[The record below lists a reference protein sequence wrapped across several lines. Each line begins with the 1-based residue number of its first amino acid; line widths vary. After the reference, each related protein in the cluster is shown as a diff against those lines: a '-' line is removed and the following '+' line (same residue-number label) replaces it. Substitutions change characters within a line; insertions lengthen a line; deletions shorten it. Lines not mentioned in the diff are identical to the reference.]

1 MARIRRFTANYIFP
15 IVRLPIKNGIL
26 GIDENGYIE
35 EIIDQGSNIEEL
47 PSTEYHNGVIVPGFV
62 NTHCHLELSH
72 LRNSLKKSTGIAGF
86 VSQIRGMRN
95 AESLDIKK
103 SIKEATQNLKTS
115 GIVAVGDICNT
126 SYTIEIKKESDILF
140 HNFIE
145 QFGLVSENAIEKY
158 NQSKELL
165 NLFDNSTKKSSSI
178 TPHSTYSISDELW
191 SLIRKEFTSSDIPIS
206 IHYGESNQEYILL
219 RDHSG
224 PLAQNFKELGIPLNL
239 PNCESP
245 FEVVT
250 KYLPKE
256 SKVLF
261 VHNTYASKEEI
272 QKLAEHFK
280 ESFFVLCPSSN
291 QFIEGVLPN
300 VPMIVETGVNI
311 AIGTDSYASS
321 ETISVFDQMMILL
334 QEFPSI
340 SFAEV
345 LKWST
350 LTGAKALNFE
360 GKVGSFEVGK
370 RPGLNLITNFDFTL
384 MRPTSKSRIKKLA

>member
-1 MARIRRFTANYIFP
+1 MTNIRRFTANYIFP
-15 IVRLPIKNGIL
+15 VVGLPIRNGIL
-26 GIDENGYIE
+26 GVDENGCII
-35 EIIDQGSNIEEL
+35 EIIDQGNNIEEL
-47 PSTEYHNGVIVPGFV
+47 SSTEYHNGVIVPGFV

-72 LRNSLKKSTGIAGF
+72 LRNALKKSTGIAGF
-86 VSQIRGMRN
+86 VSQVRGMRN
-95 AESLDIKK
+95 AELLDINK
-103 SIKEATQNLKTS
+103 SIKEAVQSLKTN

-126 SYTIEIKKESDILF
+126 SDTIEIKEESGILF

-145 QFGLVSENAIEKY
+145 QFGLASENANEKY

-165 NLFDNSTKKSSSI
+165 NLFVNSTKQSSSI
-178 TPHSTYSISDELW
+178 TPHSTYSICDELW
-191 SLIRKEFTSSDIPIS
+191 SLIRKEFTNQDIPIS
-206 IHYGESNQEYILL
+206 IHYGESKQEYILL
-219 RDHSG
+219 KNHSG
-224 PLAQNFKELGIPLNL
+224 HLAQNFKELGIPLNL

-261 VHNTYASKEEI
+261 VHNTFASKEEI

-300 VPMIVETGVNI
+300 VPMIMETGVNI

-321 ETISVFDQMMILL
+321 ETISVYDQMMILL

-340 SFAEV
+340 SFNEV
-345 LKWST
+345 LKWAT
-350 LTGAKALNFE
+350 LNGAKALNFE

-370 RPGLNLITNFDFTL
+370 CPGLNLITNFDFTQ
-384 MRPTSKSRIKKLA
+384 MRPTSKSKIKKLV